1 MEAIKKAWLN
11 IWNPFVEKHPKL
23 AKWIYQ
29 VGLFFIISNGVTI
42 FQYLVFTFLPGI
54 LGPGLAAT
62 EFMVP
67 QVDMHLFG
75 VDFTWS
81 LIGTPVHLSLIHI

>member
-1 MEAIKKAWLN
+1 MGALKNAWMKR
-11 IWNPFVEKHPKL
+11 WNSFSADHPKL

-29 VGLFFIISNGVTI
+29 VGFFFIFSNGVTV

-54 LGPGLAAT
+54 LGLGLAGT
-62 EFMVP
+62 EFMIP
-67 QVDMHLFG
+67 KADLSLFG

-81 LIGTPVHLSLIHI
+81 LIGTPVH